1 MTQTQTRSMPD
12 DALSAEII
20 RSLAEGR
27 QIPCLTTRDGGLS
40 LSRAYRIGALI
51 EAARV
56 GQGSQVVGRKIGF
69 TNKTIW
75 DEFNVSAP
83 IFGPMYDSTVRPL
96 GVPFPL
102 TGLMEPR
109 IEPEIAFRLAAAP
122 GPGMAPDALITCIG
136 GICAGFEMVHS
147 IFPGWR
153 FEAADTVA
161 GFGLHGAF
169 LHGPIRDLDPSE
181 RFDWVERLR
190 DFETTL
196 SRDGVVLDRGHARN
210 VLGGGPLVALGHL
223 ADLLATMP
231 DAAPLMPGDIVTTGT
246 LTQALPVRA
255 GETWQADFDRL
266 PLDSIRIDL
275 I

>member
-12 DALSAEII
+12 DALSAEVL

-122 GPGMAPDALITCIG
+122 EPGMAPSCTARS
-136 GICAGFEMVHS
+136 GIWIRPNGLT
-147 IFPGWR
+147 GWNGCGISR
-153 FEAADTVA
+153 PPCRGTGWFWTGAMPATSWVA
-161 GFGLHGAF
+161 GLWSPWAIWRIF
-169 LHGPIRDLDPSE
+169 LRRCP
-181 RFDWVERLR
+181 
-190 DFETTL
+190 TQ
-196 SRDGVVLDRGHARN
+196 
-210 VLGGGPLVALGHL
+210 PL
-223 ADLLATMP
+223 
-231 DAAPLMPGDIVTTGT
+231 
-246 LTQALPVRA
+246 
-255 GETWQADFDRL
+255 
-266 PLDSIRIDL
+266 
-275 I
+275 